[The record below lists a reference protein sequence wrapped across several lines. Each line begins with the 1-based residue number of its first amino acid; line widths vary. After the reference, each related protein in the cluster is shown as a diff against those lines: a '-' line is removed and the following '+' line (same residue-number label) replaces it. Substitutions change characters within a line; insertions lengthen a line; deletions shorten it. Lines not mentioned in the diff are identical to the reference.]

1 MVVTFKV
8 ACYNEENYDMDWK
21 RGKGDSMGRFTFVK
35 GHHFFSSEYAADQLQ
50 EGFVVDEGRIL
61 AQVSAEHIEDVMKK
75 YLRKNEGMDI
85 FFFNQTFRRK
95 RN

>member
-1 MVVTFKV
+1 
-8 ACYNEENYDMDWK
+8 MD
-21 RGKGDSMGRFTFVK
+21 RKGDNIMGRFTFVK
-35 GHHFFSSEYAADQLQ
+35 GHHFFLPEYAVDQLQ

>member
-8 ACYNEENYDMDWK
+8 ACYNEENYDMDRK

-35 GHHFFSSEYAADQLQ
+35 GHRLFSPEYAADQLQ

-61 AQVSAEHIEDVMKK
+61 AQVSAEHIEDVMEK